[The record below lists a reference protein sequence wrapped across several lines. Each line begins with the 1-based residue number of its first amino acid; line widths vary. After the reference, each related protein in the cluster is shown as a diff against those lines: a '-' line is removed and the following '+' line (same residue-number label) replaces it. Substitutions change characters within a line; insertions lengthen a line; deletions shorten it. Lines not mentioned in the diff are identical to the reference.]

1 MLQSLL
7 FGGGVAMKK
16 VLALVSVVAMLVATL
31 APAYADGWRRHWR
44 GHRYGVGVI
53 SRNVITPYYYPY
65 YGSHYSYVAPDPVPP
80 PTYVRYVFAPASCW
94 WGVLGYWVC

>member
-1 MLQSLL
+1 MPLSLM
-7 FGGGVAMKK
+7 FGGSVAMKK
-16 VLALVSVVAMLVATL
+16 VLALVTVAAMLVATI
-31 APAYADGWRRHWR
+31 APAYADGSRRHWR

-80 PTYVRYVFAPASCW
+80 PTYVRYVFAPPPCW
-94 WGVLGYWVC
+94 VGVLGYWVC

>member
-1 MLQSLL
+1 MPRSLM
-7 FGGGVAMKK
+7 FGGSVAMKK
-16 VLALVSVVAMLVATL
+16 VLALVTVAAMLAATM
-31 APAYADGWRRHWR
+31 APAYADGGRRHWR

-80 PTYVRYVFAPASCW
+80 PTYVRYVFAPPPCW
-94 WGVLGYWVC
+94 VGVLGYWVC